1 MEVIELKKVC
11 AICVAEFEPVKV
23 FQKYCSKSCAQTVNY
38 KPRTKFKNVCAVCG
52 ADFEGKKGK
61 KYCSKRCK
69 DKAIY
74 RKKSQ
79 ALSDLCREILKV
91 ENVIRAGRSLS
102 ASLRMKNFARTR
114 AGEIILNCR

>member
-74 RKKSQ
+74 RKKIASTQ
-79 ALSDLCREILKV
+79 RPVQGNFESGKCYSCWKKFKRKFANEKFCSDACRGDYFKL
-91 ENVIRAGRSLS
+91 
-102 ASLRMKNFARTR
+102 
-114 AGEIILNCR
+114 